1 MTRRTLAL
9 WVLAA
14 PLAVLLAVPVLVLVL
29 FALGAIPD
37 DEPFDFDAWPD
48 WDDES

>member
-1 MTRRTLAL
+1 MVL

-14 PLAVLLAVPVLVLVL
+14 PLALVLAVAVLVL

-37 DEPFDFDAWPD
+37 DEPFDFDAWPYG
-48 WDDES
+48 DDES

>member
-1 MTRRTLAL
+1 MVL

-14 PLAVLLAVPVLVLVL
+14 PLALVLAVPVLVL

-37 DEPFDFDAWPD
+37 DEPFDFDAWPYG
-48 WDDES
+48 DDEL

>member
-1 MTRRTLAL
+1 MRPRTMVL

-14 PLAVLLAVPVLVLVL
+14 PLALVLAVPVLVL

-37 DEPFDFDAWPD
+37 DEPFDFDAWPYG
-48 WDDES
+48 DDES